1 MENKARIIGSS
12 ITPRFA
18 KMASWKYAQLSAS
31 KVSDDLRI
39 NHVRKTSR
47 MLIQKIGALV
57 GEIAREKE
65 FEWTYSLP
73 EFEEVITHVSIG
85 LDGTTTPIL
94 KEGYRETMCGT
105 LTFYNATGDR
115 MHTIYTACAPEYGKD
130 TFYNVL
136 DMEINNVKEQFPK
149 VTYIGL
155 ADGAKTNWTFLEK
168 YADVQVLDFF
178 HATEYLAKASVVMY
192 DDESIRAKWLD
203 TACSELKEKRRGA
216 EFLLREFKEYN
227 KSMGANASKVIEGV
241 ITYFTNNLG
250 RMQYAKYQKEGYPIG
265 SGITEAACKVVAKQR
280 LSSSGMKWTSHTV
293 QHILLMRGLICTEG
307 RWQQFWNKID
317 KIGI

>member
-1 MENKARIIGSS
+1 MLPTYQLQDDGSITITINLHPTGTMLEQEEQIAVAVSQVGLLATELSLKSFDTDGKPIVIDNVKYTSKGEEKKKFQSPWGELNLTRHVYQSSSGGQTISPMENKARIIGSS

-18 KMASWKYAQLSAS
+18 KMVSWKYAQLPAS

-115 MHTIYTACAPEYGKD
+115 MHTIYTACAPEYGKE
-130 TFYNVL
+130 TFYKVL
-136 DMEINNVKEQFPK
+136 DMEINNVKAQFPK
-149 VTYIGL
+149 LTYIGL
-155 ADGAKTNWTFLEK
+155 ADGAKTNWTYLEK
-168 YADVQVLDFF
+168 YTDVQVLDFF

-192 DDESIRAKWLD
+192 DDESIRSKWLD
-203 TACSELKEKRRGA
+203 TACS
-216 EFLLREFKEYN
+216 
-227 KSMGANASKVIEGV
+227 
-241 ITYFTNNLG
+241 
-250 RMQYAKYQKEGYPIG
+250 
-265 SGITEAACKVVAKQR
+265 
-280 LSSSGMKWTSHTV
+280 
-293 QHILLMRGLICTEG
+293 
-307 RWQQFWNKID
+307 
-317 KIGI
+317 